1 MAKIF
6 YVRERSGD
14 YTQINFFKT
23 EKEALE
29 YGISEWPDFD
39 MFGDEEDEDDEDGTP
54 RSSDENGVSVG
65 EVAFDAPASALKQ
78 KSDVWDY
85 ASELI

>member
-14 YTQINFFKT
+14 YAQINFFKT
-23 EKEALE
+23 EKEALN

-39 MFGDEEDEDDEDGTP
+39 MFGDEEDEDELELMSYYGDLVFTL
-54 RSSDENGVSVG
+54 
-65 EVAFDAPASALKQ
+65 VAAGYTLYNPHSK
-78 KSDVWDY
+78 
-85 ASELI
+85 

>member
-39 MFGDEEDEDDEDGTP
+39 MFGDEEDEDDAYDEDNDAWWVGD
-54 RSSDENGVSVG
+54 SIDIKKGVLFSF
-65 EVAFDAPASALKQ
+65 E
-78 KSDVWDY
+78 
-85 ASELI
+85 